1 MNEDNKQNEELNEDI
16 AEASGP
22 AQAEGADALLAERD
36 AEIAELKD
44 RLLRAAAETE
54 NVRRRLELEKA
65 DARSEEHT
73 SELQSLMRIS
83 YAVFCLN
90 NNITMHKRKK
100 THNTPITKEH
110 K

>member
-44 RLLRAAAETE
+44 RFLPAAAATE
-54 NVRRRLELEKA
+54 NVRRRLEREKA
-65 DARSEEHT
+65 DRSEEHT
-73 SELQSLMRIS
+73 SELQSIMRLS
-83 YAVFCLN
+83 HAVFCVRQKQRAN
-90 NNITMHKRKK
+90 ARPTAK
-100 THNTPITKEH
+100 
-110 K
+110 

>member
-54 NVRRRLELEKA
+54 NVRRRLEREQA
-65 DARSEEHT
+65 DASTYAATGFARDILPTADHLPPPLAALPDPARTTQT
-73 SELQSLMRIS
+73 S
-83 YAVFCLN
+83 
-90 NNITMHKRKK
+90 
-100 THNTPITKEH
+100 
-110 K
+110 

>member
-54 NVRRRLELEKA
+54 NVRRRLEREKA
-65 DARSEEHT
+65 DASTYAATGLARDTPSTPANPPPAIPPTPQPPPHT
-73 SELQSLMRIS
+73 DRVNPL
-83 YAVFCLN
+83 
-90 NNITMHKRKK
+90 
-100 THNTPITKEH
+100 TP
-110 K
+110 

>member
-54 NVRRRLELEKA
+54 NVRRRLEREKA
-65 DARSEEHT
+65 DASTYAATGFARDLLSIADHPPNPEDRS
-73 SELQSLMRIS
+73 
-83 YAVFCLN
+83 VG
-90 NNITMHKRKK
+90 
-100 THNTPITKEH
+100 KEDAST
-110 K
+110 